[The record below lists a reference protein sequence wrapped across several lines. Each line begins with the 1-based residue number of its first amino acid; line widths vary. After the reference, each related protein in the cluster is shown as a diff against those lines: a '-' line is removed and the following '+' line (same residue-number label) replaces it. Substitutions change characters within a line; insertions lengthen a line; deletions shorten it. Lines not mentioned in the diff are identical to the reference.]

1 MRERIQRIH
10 EKIREQIGAAETALL
25 PADVWLNAAEADAG
39 LQVTPVAASDPLLS
53 GAFAAL
59 DRDIDAIWYDAALP
73 TARRAAIVAH
83 EFGHFYLHPDLR
95 ADSCG
100 EYDAPDSLFS
110 QYAQVA
116 VGYSPAE
123 RRESEANQFAAE
135 FLLPSLAL
143 RHAFLTEKLTA
154 SEIASRVGVSESLI
168 LSRLSDAILNH
179 KEHRE
184 TQRREGTGNR
194 KQGRAPNTQPATP
207 NTQHPTPL
215 DASQKLA
222 AEILTGPTL
231 VDAGPGTGKTRTLI
245 ARLRFLIDKCKIT
258 SDNILALTFSNK
270 AAGEMRER
278 LGEAIGEAAAQVWI
292 GTFHAFGLE
301 FLRKE
306 GGAIGLPPAPALLEE
321 GDAVRLLEQNLDRL
335 PLDVYL
341 SLSNPTLPFPDIL
354 ACISRAKDELQT
366 PEDYRRAALALM
378 ETDREAGMKALE
390 IAEIYAVYQQILAE
404 CGLLDFGDLL
414 MRSVELLDAFPEV
427 RDRWQAQYPHILAD
441 EYQDV
446 NRASAE
452 LLRRLAGKGAGFWAV
467 GDLRQAIYQFRGASP
482 ANIRDFER
490 DFPGGKRL
498 RLGVNYRSRPGIVS
512 LFAASA
518 ATPAWETQ
526 RESNGMEPEIIFAEA
541 DDTDAQAD
549 GIAEELRRR
558 EGAGT
563 PLREQAILCRTNRQ
577 ASEMAEALEAR
588 NVPAQHLG
596 NLFERREVKDLLALL
611 DLCCKPHGATL
622 RRVAQF
628 PSYNIPLED
637 AEILVRA
644 AFEAA
649 APFPKALALA
659 ADLPEISE
667 TGRNGLRKL
676 WRDIAPLAYRGDSWV
691 FLSRYL
697 LETSDYLR
705 PFLESETFAAR
716 QCLLA
721 IRHLLAFTRNVCA
734 KMRFVDGDAGQAEFL
749 DYLRHLLSCG
759 AERSIKIADDADDLD
774 AVRLLTA
781 HSSKGLEFPVVYLPN
796 LVADQFPLRRQ
807 GSMASPPPFF
817 APNGQPMTEEPDTDE
832 NLFFVAL
839 SRARDALI
847 LSYPKIRNAKPA
859 KISPLL
865 KPLETAL
872 DSGPVCRLHWQAAT
886 PLAADR
892 AVNGPCGR
900 RLSKLSSANRPANGN
915 AEKAQLLHSFG
926 SESKLQENVSS
937 LFPALS
943 ASALEEYQTCP
954 RRFYYRRV
962 LQIHTGPDDSEYLK
976 FHDAAA
982 KTTQWLAAENQA
994 GNSPTESELQIKLA
1008 EVWNSAEEDT
1018 AVTRLLKRKA
1028 AQMLESLRQKPAPNG
1043 AKQAERKFTA
1053 KLPSGDVTVECDA
1066 ATITEDGTLHL
1077 ERHQKR
1083 CLKSDDH
1090 TERRLALLRE
1100 AAKQTDAPKIEITL
1114 ISLADG
1120 ETKSVPEA
1128 PRYEP
1133 ARVEK
1138 YDAALAA
1145 IRAGQFAPK
1154 PSDRECPNCPYFF
1167 VCPE

>member
-1 MRERIQRIH
+1 MADGATLQERVERIH
-10 EKIREQIGAAETALL
+10 EKLRNQIGAAETELL
-25 PADVWLNAAEADAG
+25 PASVWLDAAQEDSG
-39 LQVTPVAASDPLLS
+39 LQVTALSAFDPLLS

-59 DRDIDAIWYDAALP
+59 DRDIEAIWYDAALP
-73 TARRAAIVAH
+73 ALRRPAILAH
-83 EFGHFYLHPDLR
+83 EFGHFYLHPDLQS
-95 ADSCG
+95 DSCG

-110 QYAQVA
+110 HYAQVA

-135 FLLPSLAL
+135 FLLPAPAL
-143 RHAFLTEKLTA
+143 RHAFLVEKLPA
-154 SEIASRVGVSESLI
+154 SKIAARVGVSESLV
-168 LSRLSDAILNH
+168 LSRLADAILSAGTIDKMYKMSQDKQDSNRQSFNPESNIESSSLTLKH
-179 KEHRE
+179 PVHPVYSLDPSQRE
-184 TQRREGTGNR
+184 
-194 KQGRAPNTQPATP
+194 
-207 NTQHPTPL
+207 
-215 DASQKLA
+215 A
-222 AEILTGPTL
+222 AETLTGPTL

-245 ARLRFLIDKCKIT
+245 ARLQFLIDKRNIT

-301 FLRKE
+301 LLRKE
-306 GGAIGLPPAPALLEE
+306 GGAIGLPPAPALLED

-341 SLSNPTLPFPDIL
+341 NLPNPALPFPDML

-366 PEDYRRAALALM
+366 PEDYRRAALFLLQSDA
-378 ETDREAGMKALE
+378 EAGTKALE
-390 IAEIYAVYQQILAE
+390 IAGIYAVYQQLLAE
-404 CGLLDFGDLL
+404 RGLLDFGDLL

-427 RDRWQAQYPHILAD
+427 KSRWQAQYPHILAD

-467 GDLRQAIYQFRGASP
+467 GDVRQAIYRFRGASP

-490 DFPGGKRL
+490 DFPGAKRL
-498 RLGVNYRSRPGIVS
+498 RLNVNYRSRPEIVK

-518 ATPAWETQ
+518 SAPEWKTQ
-526 RESNGMEPEIIFAEA
+526 RHSDMEAEIIFAEA
-541 DDTDAQAD
+541 DDADAQAD
-549 GIAEELRRR
+549 GITEEIRLR
-558 EGAGT
+558 EAAGI

-577 ASEMAEALEAR
+577 AGEMAAALELR

-596 NLFERREVKDLLALL
+596 DLFERKEVKDLLALL
-611 DLCCKPHGATL
+611 DLACKPHGATL

-628 PSYNIPLED
+628 PAYNVPPKD
-637 AEILVRA
+637 AAILTKA

-659 ADLPEISE
+659 AELPELSE
-667 TGRNGLRKL
+667 AGRDGLLKL
-676 WRDIAPLAYRGDSWV
+676 WRDIGPIAYRGDSWA

-697 LETSDYLR
+697 FETSDYLR
-705 PFLESETFAAR
+705 PLLQSETFATR
-716 QCLLA
+716 QNLLA

-734 KMRFVDGDAGQAEFL
+734 KMRFVEGDAGQAEFL
-749 DYLRHLLSCG
+749 DHLRYLLSCG
-759 AERSIKIADDADDLD
+759 AERSIKIADDADALD

-796 LVADQFPLRRQ
+796 LIADQFPMRKM
-807 GSMASPPPFF
+807 GSMAVPPSFLDS
-817 APNGQPMTEEPDTDE
+817 NGEPLSEEPDNDD

-847 LSYPKIRNAKPA
+847 LSYPKTRSDKPA

-865 KPLETAL
+865 
-872 DSGPVCRLHWQAAT
+872 T
-886 PLAADR
+886 PLQTSLNSETVRRIQWQNAAPR
-892 AVNGPCGR
+892 AAI
-900 RLSKLSSANRPANGN
+900 LPA
-915 AEKAQLLHSFG
+915 
-926 SESKLQENVSS
+926 SS
-937 LFPALS
+937 LFPLSSSLFPSSFS
-943 ASALEEYQTCP
+943 ASALEEYEKCP

-962 LQIHTGPDDSEYLK
+962 LQIHTGPDDSEYLR
-976 FHDAAA
+976 FHDATA
-982 KTTQWLAAENQA
+982 KTTQWLAGERAA
-994 GNSPTESELQIKLA
+994 GNSPTESEVQNKIA
-1008 EVWNSAEEDT
+1008 EMWTPQEEET

-1028 AQMLESLRQKPAPNG
+1028 AQMLETLRQNPPPDG
-1043 AKQAERKFTA
+1043 AKQSERKFTA
-1053 KLPSGDVTVECDA
+1053 KLPNGKVTVECDA
-1066 ATITEDGTLHL
+1066 ATTTDDGVLHL

-1083 CLKSDDH
+1083 RLKSDDH

-1100 AAKQTDAPKIEITL
+1100 AAKQTEATKIEIAL
-1114 ISLADG
+1114 VSLADG
-1120 ETKSVPEA
+1120 ETKRVPEST
-1128 PRYEP
+1128 RYEP

-1154 PSDRECPNCPYFF
+1154 PDDRECPNCPYFF
-1167 VCPE
+1167 QCPE